1 MNNFNNNVGMPYNGN
16 FKQPAYN
23 DNHYNNNRKNM
34 PNFQNQG
41 VNPNHCYSNPVNPQ
55 ISNPN
60 MAYNPAFNQQRQYT
74 NSVNNHSGM
83 NMYNSEQIKKEI
95 KKADEKKAIKSSA
108 NKSAGGL
115 LIFVGITEIL
125 ITAFI
130 MLISFTGA
138 YDLDNSD
145 YISGIE
151 PVTMYIINAIICLIG
166 FGASAIIITKLNRLR
181 LDDVL
186 KIKKVNAVDT
196 VKFTVASMGF
206 VYVFNLLLTLM
217 NVNLSLFGFENETP
231 DYGEING
238 LWGNVIYFV
247 AVAIVPPIIEEFIF
261 RGAILGSLRKHGD
274 ALAIIVSAVLFGF
287 MHGNFIQTP
296 VTFLTGLILGYLTVK
311 TNSIIPAIILHF
323 VNNSWAVLYEI
334 LEKIINNE
342 DIILII
348 DSAVALVL
356 LGVGLICAVSLM
368 KKYKNDLFTFEKA
381 DTEVT
386 MNTRLKYC
394 FTTPCMVVFTIYT
407 VLMCCVSAFM

>member
-1 MNNFNNNVGMPYNGN
+1 MNNFNNNAGMPYNGN
-16 FKQPAYN
+16 FNQPVYN
-23 DNHYNNNRKNM
+23 DNHYNNNRQNM

-41 VNPNHCYSNPVNPQ
+41 VNPNHCYSNSVNPQ
-55 ISNPN
+55 INNRN
-60 MAYNPAFNQQRQYT
+60 MTYNPAFNQQRQY
-74 NSVNNHSGM
+74 SSPVNNHSGV

-95 KKADEKKAIKSSA
+95 KKADEKKSIKSSA

-206 VYVFNLLLTLM
+206 VYVFNLLLMLM
-217 NVNLSLFGFENETP
+217 NINLNLFGYENESP

-238 LWGNVIYFV
+238 LWGNIIYFIAI
-247 AVAIVPPIIEEFIF
+247 AVVPPIIEEFIF

-274 ALAIIVSAVLFGF
+274 AWLLLYLLYSLDLC
-287 MHGNFIQTP
+287 T
-296 VTFLTGLILGYLTVK
+296 VTLCKLL
-311 TNSIIPAIILHF
+311 LH
-323 VNNSWAVLYEI
+323 S
-334 LEKIINNE
+334 
-342 DIILII
+342 
-348 DSAVALVL
+348 
-356 LGVGLICAVSLM
+356 
-368 KKYKNDLFTFEKA
+368 
-381 DTEVT
+381 
-386 MNTRLKYC
+386 
-394 FTTPCMVVFTIYT
+394 
-407 VLMCCVSAFM
+407 